1 MILTDLFKDFFKNL
15 TPEQFRAIITIVIV
29 LVALLIFT
37 IVWLVKMPSLN
48 TKARKVGDGQHGNAR
63 WITPKEKK
71 KAYKKIEYDVES
83 WRKGE
88 NLPPPKN
95 AGVIIDMERKNDKIY
110 AFVETHDV
118 HVGMFAGT
126 SAGKTAHF
134 LYPNLEYACA
144 CGMSFFTTDTK
155 GDLYRNYGFVAKTYY
170 GYNVSVLDLRNPVI
184 SNGNNILA
192 QVNKYMD
199 FSKDLENDE
208 AERLAAKAKAEKY
221 AAMISEN
228 IVRSDRNQN
237 YGANQYFYDAAT
249 GLLTATILLTSEF
262 GEKEERHI
270 ASVFTL
276 LTELLEQVKKGKDQY
291 ELRLNG
297 ILRRLPVEHRARLC
311 AIAATKGGENTNMSV
326 VTTALTKLIRFNDSE
341 MEQMLCFE
349 NDIDIEKFCKEKSA
363 IFVVL
368 PEEDPTKYFLV
379 SLLIQQFYRE
389 CLIYA
394 NSLNNRLPKR
404 VIFYLDEIGT
414 IPKIEGLDMMFS
426 AMRSRNMLAVP
437 IIQDPAQFEDK
448 YGEKS
453 AQTIKSNIACVLYG
467 GFAPESK
474 LAHNI
479 SKALGNVTVSTG
491 SVSRNSFKVFETNI
505 STQMTGKPLIS
516 EEELNR
522 FKTGEFI
529 VRRSGQYP
537 MKAKLELFL
546 DWGITFPE
554 QLIPKEKKL
563 RPVKYLKAQDLE
575 LRILN
580 KYPSPPQPPQK
591 QKFKHPGR
599 PTVVEYQQDSKS
611 IQDMM
616 QIPADSVTAAVC
628 EYEGTSENQNKK
640 SSKLTK
646 KSDIKV

>member
-1 MILTDLFKDFFKNL
+1 MTLTDLFKDFFKNI
-15 TPEQFRAIITIVIV
+15 TPEQKTALIQLAVVLLLLLIVI
-29 LVALLIFT
+29 
-37 IVWLVKMPSLN
+37 IVMIIKMPSLN

-63 WITPKEKK
+63 WITPREKK
-71 KAYKKIEYDVES
+71 KAYKKIEYDVAS

-110 AFVETHDV
+110 AIVETHDV

-126 SAGKTAHF
+126 GAGKTAYF

-144 CGMSFFTTDTK
+144 SGVSFFTTDTK
-155 GDLYRNYGFVAKTYY
+155 GDLYRNYGYVAKTYY
-170 GYNVSVLDLRNPVI
+170 GYNVSILDLRNPII
-184 SNGNNILA
+184 STGNNILA

-199 FSKDLENDE
+199 MSKDLQLPET
-208 AERLAAKAKAEKY
+208 ERLTAKAKAEKY
-221 AAMISEN
+221 AALIAEN
-228 IVRSDRNQN
+228 IVNSDRNQN

-262 GEKEERHI
+262 GEPDERHI

-276 LTELLEQVKKGKDQY
+276 LTEVLEHVKVGKDQY

-297 ILRRLPVEHRARLC
+297 ILRRLPVEHRARIC
-311 AIAATKGGENTNMSV
+311 AIAASNGGENANMSV
-326 VTTALTKLIRFNDSE
+326 VTTALTKLNRFIDSE
-341 MEQMLCFE
+341 IEQMLCFE

-368 PEEDPTKYFLV
+368 PEEDTTKYFLV

-394 NSLNNRLPKR
+394 DSLNGKIPKR
-404 VIFYLDEIGT
+404 AIFFLDEIGT
-414 IPKIEGLDMMFS
+414 LPKIESFNMMFS
-426 AMRSRNMLAVP
+426 AARSRNILFVP
-437 IIQDPAQFEDK
+437 ILQDPSQFEDT

-453 AQTIKSNIACVLYG
+453 AQTIKSNLACVLYG

-474 LAHNI
+474 LAHNV
-479 SKALGNVTVSTG
+479 SKALGNVTVATG
-491 SVSRNSFKVFETNI
+491 SVSKNSFKVFESNI
-505 STQMTGKPLIS
+505 TTQMTGKPLIS
-516 EEELNR
+516 EGELNR

-537 MKAKLELFL
+537 MRTKLELFL
-546 DWGITFPE
+546 NWGISFPE

-563 RPVKYLKAQDLE
+563 RPVKYLSARNLE
-575 LRILN
+575 LRIL
-580 KYPSPPQPPQK
+580 KTYSISQQ
-591 QKFKHPGR
+591 QKFTHPGR
-599 PTVVEYQQDSKS
+599 PTIIEHNQESKM
-611 IQDMM
+611 IQDM

-628 EYEGTSENQNKK
+628 EYEETNAEKQKP
-640 SSKLTK
+640 SKLTK
-646 KSDIKV
+646 KSDIKL

>member
-1 MILTDLFKDFFKNL
+1 MTLTDLFKDFFKNIN
-15 TPEQFRAIITIVIV
+15 PEQKTALIQLAVV
-29 LVALLIFT
+29 LFILLILI
-37 IVWLVKMPSLN
+37 IVMIIKMPSLN

-71 KAYKKIEYDVES
+71 KAYKRIEYDVEA

-110 AFVETHDV
+110 AIVETHDV

-126 SAGKTAHF
+126 AAGKTAHF

-144 CGMSFFTTDTK
+144 SGVSFFTTDTK
-155 GDLYRNYGFVAKTYY
+155 GDLYRNYGYIAKTYY
-170 GYNVSVLDLRNPVI
+170 GYNVSVLDLRNPII
-184 SNGNNILA
+184 STGNNILA

-199 FSKDLENDE
+199 LSKNLKLPET
-208 AERLAAKAKAEKY
+208 ERLTAKAKAEKY
-221 AAMISEN
+221 AALIAEN
-228 IVRSDRNQN
+228 IVNSDRNQN

-262 GEKEERHI
+262 GEPDERHI

-276 LTELLEQVKKGKDQY
+276 LTEVLEHVKVGKDQY

-297 ILRRLPVEHRARLC
+297 ILRRLPVEHRARIC
-311 AIAATKGGENTNMSV
+311 AVAASNGGDNANMSV
-326 VTTALTKLIRFNDSE
+326 VTTALTKLNRFIDSE
-341 MEQMLCFE
+341 IEQMLCFE

-368 PEEDPTKYFLV
+368 PEEDTTKYFLV

-394 NSLNNRLPKR
+394 DTLNGKIPKR
-404 VIFYLDEIGT
+404 AIFFLDEIGT
-414 IPKIEGLDMMFS
+414 IPKIESFNMMFS
-426 AMRSRNMLAVP
+426 AARSRNILFVP
-437 IIQDPAQFEDK
+437 ILQDPSQFEDT
-448 YGEKS
+448 YGEKT

-474 LAHNI
+474 LAHNV
-479 SKALGNVTVSTG
+479 SKALGNVTVATG
-491 SVSRNSFKVFETNI
+491 SVSKNSFKVFETNI

-516 EEELNR
+516 EGELNR
-522 FKTGEFI
+522 FQTGEFI

-546 DWGITFPE
+546 DWGITFPQ
-554 QLIPKEKKL
+554 QLIPKEKAL
-563 RPVKYLKAQDLE
+563 RPVKYLSAHNLE
-575 LRILN
+575 LRIL
-580 KYPSPPQPPQK
+580 KAFPPPPQ
-591 QKFKHPGR
+591 QKFTHPG
-599 PTVVEYQQDSKS
+599 KS
-611 IQDMM
+611 IANEKREEKIIQDM
-616 QIPADSVTAAVC
+616 QIPADSITAAVN
-628 EYEGTSENQNKK
+628 EYEETNTEKQKP
-640 SSKLTK
+640 SKLTK

>member
-1 MILTDLFKDFFKNL
+1 MTLTDLFKDFFYNV
-15 TPEQFRAIITIVIV
+15 TPEQKTALIQLAVV
-29 LVALLIFT
+29 LFILLILI
-37 IVWLVKMPSLN
+37 IVMIIKMPSLN

-71 KAYKKIEYDVES
+71 KAYKRIEYDVEA

-95 AGVIIDMERKNDKIY
+95 AGVIIDMERNNDKIY
-110 AFVETHDV
+110 AIVETHDV

-126 SAGKTAHF
+126 AAGKTAHF

-144 CGMSFFTTDTK
+144 SGVSFFTTDTK
-155 GDLYRNYGFVAKTYY
+155 GDLYRNYGYVAKTYY
-170 GYNVSVLDLRNPVI
+170 GYNVSVLDLRNPII
-184 SNGNNILA
+184 STGNNILA

-199 FSKDLENDE
+199 LSKDLKLPET
-208 AERLAAKAKAEKY
+208 ERLTAKAKAEKY

-228 IVRSDRNQN
+228 IVKSDRNQTQN

-249 GLLTATILLTSEF
+249 GLLSATILLTSEF
-262 GEKEERHI
+262 GEPEERHV

-276 LTELLEQVKKGKDQY
+276 LTELLEHVKVGKDQY

-379 SLLIQQFYRE
+379 SLLLQQFYRE

-394 NSLNNRLPKR
+394 DSLNGKLPKR
-404 VIFYLDEIGT
+404 AIFFLDEIGT
-414 IPKIEGLDMMFS
+414 LPKIESFNMMFS
-426 AMRSRNMLAVP
+426 AARSRNILFVP
-437 IIQDPAQFEDK
+437 ILQDPSQFEDT
-448 YGEKS
+448 YGEKT
-453 AQTIKSNIACVLYG
+453 AQTIKSNLACVLYG

-474 LAHNI
+474 LAHNV
-479 SKALGNVTVSTG
+479 SKAIGNVTVATG
-491 SVSRNSFKVFETNI
+491 SVSKNSFKVFETNI

-516 EEELNR
+516 EGELSR
-522 FKTGEFI
+522 FQTGEFI

-546 DWGITFPE
+546 DWGITFPQ

-563 RPVKYLKAQDLE
+563 RPVSYLRARDLE
-575 LRILN
+575 IKILN
-580 KYPSPPQPPQK
+580 AYSVSEPNKDPERFIRKKSEK
-591 QKFKHPGR
+591 QNKAIE
-599 PTVVEYQQDSKS
+599 EY
-611 IQDMM
+611 INE
-616 QIPADSVTAAVC
+616 PADSVTAAVR
-628 EYEGTSENQNKK
+628 EYEETNAEKQKPA
-640 SSKLTK
+640 KLTK